1 VLHDNAEAVPYPD
14 QTFDLTNDHERPRA
28 RQPDGGRAESP
39 AFHSPRVH
47 STREGGAW
55 TGRLG
60 RADHAAIFASDDGQ
74 GGRVPVDR
82 VRDSRRVVPFPDWV
96 NLASSFRAVMVTSGD
111 SLSGADGA
119 RTR

>member
-1 VLHDNAEAVPYPD
+1 VLHDNAEAVPCPD
-14 QTFDLTNDHERPRA
+14 QTFDLTSDHERPVPTNPTA
-28 RQPDGGRAESP
+28 AGAKAPLSI
-39 AFHSPRVH
+39 HPRVH

-74 GGRVPVDR
+74 GGSVPVDR
-82 VRDSRRVVPFPDWV
+82 VRDSRGVVPFPDWV
-96 NLASSFRAVMVTSGD
+96 NLASSFGAVMVTSGD